1 MFPRADFLFYKLVN
15 MHVPAKLLFIILL
28 TACASAPLAVPQ
40 GDPFLDDLQRRTF
53 NFFWETTNS
62 QNGLTPDRWPSRPFS
77 SIAAV
82 GFALTAYPVGVERG
96 YITRAQAMERTLNT
110 LRFFWRA
117 PQGASTSDVTG
128 HKGFFYHFLNMET
141 GRRFQTTELSTID
154 TALLLAGVLFA
165 QSYFDRADAG
175 EAEIRALA
183 DSIYYRVEW
192 PY

>member
-62 QNGLTPDRWPSRPFS
+62 QNGMTPDRWPSRPFA

-96 YITRAQAMERTLNT
+96 WITREQAAERTLTT
-110 LRFFWRA
+110 LRTFWTL
-117 PQGASTSDVTG
+117 PQGEAASGTIG
-128 HKGFFYHFLNMET
+128 RWGFFYHFLDMET
-141 GRRFQTTELSTID
+141 GLRHELTELSTID
-154 TALLLAGVLFA
+154 TALLIGGVLFA
-165 QSYFDRADAG
+165 QQYF
-175 EAEIRALA
+175 
-183 DSIYYRVEW
+183 
-192 PY
+192 